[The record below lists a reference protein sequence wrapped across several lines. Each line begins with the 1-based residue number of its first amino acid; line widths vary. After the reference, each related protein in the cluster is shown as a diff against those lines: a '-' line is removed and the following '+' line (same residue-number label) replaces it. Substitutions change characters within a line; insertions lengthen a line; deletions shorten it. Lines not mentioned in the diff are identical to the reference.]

1 LSVSHRFVSSAT
13 SNFTATLPIGNYNIF
28 DIRGGAHL
36 GHNITATLYA
46 DNIADKRGVTAATTF
61 GPYLN
66 DFYIRP
72 RTVGLQFD
80 WAL

>member
-1 LSVSHRFVSSAT
+1 VSQAT
-13 SNFTATLPIGNYNIF
+13 SDFTDTLPIGDYNIF

-36 GHNITATLYA
+36 GRNVTATLYV
-46 DNIADKRGVTAATTF
+46 DNVADKRGVTAATTF
-61 GPYLN
+61 GTYLN